1 MPIHLLNRSSNQPL
15 APGML
20 TRSVVLIGL
29 TGSGKTTVGKR
40 LAKQLDCTFVDTDDA
55 VFATT
60 GLSVREIFEQQ
71 GEPVFRDHESQV
83 VEMIFVDITPKVI
96 AAAGGVVL
104 AEHNRDVIR
113 NSNSYVV
120 WLDAEPSV
128 LAQRVSAG
136 GHRPLLDD
144 DAPATLKAMSATRR
158 DLYAQLANV
167 RVDTNGRDINAV
179 VKEVVKH
186 ISAQGTS

>member
-1 MPIHLLNRSSNQPL
+1 
-15 APGML
+15 ML
-20 TRSVVLIGL
+20 TRSIVLIGL

-40 LAKQLDCTFVDTDDA
+40 LAKQLECTFVDTDDV

-71 GEPVFRDHESQV
+71 GEPAFRDHEAQV
-83 VEMIFVDITPKVI
+83 LEMIFADATPRVI

-104 AEHNRDVIR
+104 ADHNRDLIR

-120 WLDAEPSV
+120 WLDAEPSN
-128 LAQRVSAG
+128 LLQRVSAG

-144 DAPATLKAMSATRR
+144 DAPTTLKAMSATRR

-179 VKEVVKH
+179 VSKVIKLVSE
-186 ISAQGTS
+186 QGTP

>member
-1 MPIHLLNRSSNQPL
+1 
-15 APGML
+15 ML

-40 LAKQLDCTFVDTDDA
+40 LAKQLDCTFVDTDDV
-55 VFATT
+55 VFSTT

-71 GEPVFRDHESQV
+71 GEPVFRDHETQV
-83 VEMIFVDITPKVI
+83 LEMIFADVTPKVI

-167 RVDTNGRDINAV
+167 RVDTNGRDINAI
-179 VKEVVKH
+179 VKKVVKH
-186 ISAQGTS
+186 ISAQGTP